1 MPNCNKTKLLQ
12 HLKTLVETDKP
23 RFFRNFE
30 VLQSVAD
37 YIYNEFHLYS
47 NQVEYQP
54 YLAGQTTFNNII
66 CSFGNTNAQRII
78 IGAHYDVC
86 DRLPGADDNAS
97 GVAGL
102 LELARLFSEY
112 DFKDYPYRIDL
123 VAYCLEEPPYFGTEL
138 MGSYIHAK
146 YLYDNKI
153 EVYGMLA
160 LEMIGYFS
168 DEPNSQTYPLKS
180 MEKKYGNVG
189 DYIATATK
197 LKAGKFANQFAG
209 LMNEN
214 QHIKHYYYKA
224 PKQIDIVGMSDHL
237 NYWKFNY
244 SACMLTDTSYLRNP
258 NYHKKTDTISTLN
271 LDKMK
276 AVVDAVFQSVLKML

>member
-1 MPNCNKTKLLQ
+1 MLTCNQQYLLQ
-12 HLKTLVETDKP
+12 HLKALVETEKP

-30 VLQSVAD
+30 ILNQVAD
-37 YIYNEFHLYS
+37 YIFDEFSKYAQS
-47 NQVEYQP
+47 VEYQP

-66 CSFGNTNAQRII
+66 CSFGNPNAKRII

-102 LELARLFSEY
+102 LELSRLFSHF
-112 DFKDYPYRIDL
+112 DFSNYPYRIDL

-138 MGSYIHAK
+138 MGSYQHAK
-146 YLYDNKI
+146 SLHDNKV

-168 DEPNSQTYPLKS
+168 DEPNSQTYPLKA

-197 LKAGKFANQFAG
+197 LKAGKFVNHFAEQ
-209 LMNEN
+209 MNN
-214 QHIKHYYYKA
+214 NPFIKHHYYKA
-224 PKQIDIVGMSDHL
+224 PKQVDIVGMSDHL
-237 NYWKFNY
+237 NYWKFRY
-244 SACMLTDTSYLRNP
+244 SACMITDTSYLRNP
-258 NYHKKTDTISTLN
+258 NYHKKTDTIETLN
-271 LDKMK
+271 LNKMK
-276 AVVDAVFQSVLKML
+276 AVIDAVFSSITTLN